1 MNANSGAAAR
11 CASSTNSSPKKDGK
25 SHKGRKW
32 WNENNDDSIRGIN
45 IYWQLQIL
53 FFSSGSSQNSND
65 WQAKKQCSAKSQEMN
80 RYFRSVL
87 NKQNFKDLEEAKT
100 ACKKGCDS
108 DEACKFA
115 ALTNVPSSATCKFY
129 DDKANTCIFE
139 TVTHA
144 DANNHQ
150 VYVKSNANQI

>member
-1 MNANSGAAAR
+1 M
-11 CASSTNSSPKKDGK
+11 
-25 SHKGRKW
+25 
-32 WNENNDDSIRGIN
+32 
-45 IYWQLQIL
+45 

-65 WQAKKQCSAKSQEMN
+65 WQAKKQCSAKSRDMN
-80 RYFRSVL
+80 SYFRTVL
-87 NKQNFKDLEEAKT
+87 KKQNFKDLEEAKT

-129 DDKANTCIFE
+129 DDKGNTCIFE

-144 DANNHQ
+144 DANNHH
-150 VYVKSNANQI
+150 VYVKSNANQL

>member
-1 MNANSGAAAR
+1 
-11 CASSTNSSPKKDGK
+11 
-25 SHKGRKW
+25 
-32 WNENNDDSIRGIN
+32 
-45 IYWQLQIL
+45 
-53 FFSSGSSQNSND
+53 
-65 WQAKKQCSAKSQEMN
+65 MN

-144 DANNHQ
+144 DANNHH
-150 VYVKSNANQI
+150 VYVKSIANQL

>member
-1 MNANSGAAAR
+1 MN
-11 CASSTNSSPKKDGK
+11 K
-25 SHKGRKW
+25 
-32 WNENNDDSIRGIN
+32 
-45 IYWQLQIL
+45 
-53 FFSSGSSQNSND
+53 
-65 WQAKKQCSAKSQEMN
+65 
-80 RYFRSVL
+80 YFRSVL
-87 NKQNFKDLEEAKT
+87 NKQNFKDLDEAKT

-150 VYVKSNANQI
+150 VYVKSNANQL